1 MELQIILNTIAN
13 DVLRMQADCDY
24 ISARANYKMHLRQQ
38 FLWSALQA
46 VEKYLKAI
54 LLFNG
59 KSSIYFIPPENK
71 AAWLAT
77 CVHDRNDAA
86 AEVNSIARSK
96 KKLKFTHNLDALY
109 AEVKTITPLR
119 FDISPEGKEF
129 LTYLHKQGNNRYIST
144 SAYMERDAIHQ
155 LDALV
160 WEIRRY
166 CQYIPDR
173 ESGSQA
179 VTPNMYESFIQGIT
193 NPSHKKNPQLFRLIA
208 GNRDH
213 LKNVLERKP
222 RDPARKALVWMNICY
237 GKRNR
242 RQLTHDSHSSV
253 EISPN
258 EREWPGVDWNRIQD
272 YV

>member
-1 MELQIILNTIAN
+1 
-13 DVLRMQADCDY
+13 MQADGDY
-24 ISARANYKMHLRQQ
+24 ISARANYQMRLRQQ

-54 LLFNG
+54 LLFSG
-59 KSSIYFIPPENK
+59 KSSRYYYDS
-71 AAWLAT
+71 AAK
-77 CVHDRNDAA
+77 R
-86 AEVNSIARSK
+86 K
-96 KKLKFTHNLDALY
+96 PFMHNLDALY
-109 AEVKTITPLR
+109 AEVKKITPLR
-119 FDISPEGKEF
+119 FDIDPKGEEF

-173 ESGSQA
+173 ESGSQT

-193 NPSHKKNPQLFRLIA
+193 KPSHKKNPQLFRLIE

-213 LKNVLERKP
+213 LQNVIEREP
-222 RDPARKALVWMNICY
+222 RDQARKALVWMNICY
-237 GKRNR
+237 GKKSR

-253 EISPN
+253 EIPPN
-258 EREWPGVDWNRIQD
+258 EREWPGVDWKIIQD
-272 YV
+272 YVQIKIP